1 MINLFKEQVEKN
13 PNSVVVMFREDE
25 VTHGELNS
33 RANQMT
39 HYLRSLGVKEETL
52 VGISLERS
60 FELIV
65 GILEILKAGGHM
77 CR

>member
-52 VGISLERS
+52 VGIR
-60 FELIV
+60 V
-65 GILEILKAGGHM
+65 
-77 CR
+77 